1 MTIKREFFMTAVIAS
16 VLVAAFLNSGCSVFS
31 RHDDVKAEKESPAIV
46 EQVATSPVDDVADS
60 TIPSDDYLQ
69 GIYPDSNV
77 ELRQLLYYKDR
88 VIDSLY
94 TKIDYIY
101 FRVDSLHQELLYYDG
116 RVTVNP
122 DFEIPKTFEFAGR
135 TFDLS
140 NERVYYMFSE
150 IFEREL
156 QSAHR
161 YIPRSGMYFPL
172 FEAVLE
178 EYGIPDDIKYLAIA
192 ESGLSSMATSPVG
205 AGGIWQFMP
214 ATARHYNLRIDSFI
228 DERRNIFKATEAAAR
243 YLRNSYN
250 RLSNLDSED
259 WLLAMCAYNAG
270 DGAVARV
277 MREQQATDF
286 FDLIMRVD
294 ETNRYVWR
302 SAAIKLIFDYEEEL
316 FGERFEREP
325 SILDI
330 TRKETITLKGHHKID
345 DWVRAQGTVLRRVW
359 ELNPWINIYQRQRR
373 RYSAINDIVLPAGE
387 YEILLPV
394 DSEPDQELVARALRD
409 FQDRNQGYYTYHTV
423 RRGDTLY
430 RIARRYGVTVA
441 SIQAAN
447 NLRSNIIRP
456 GQRLQLFGARGG
468 TAGGSG
474 SITTE
479 VYTVR
484 RGDTL
489 SLIAQRSGTTVAEI
503 KALNNLSSD
512 MIRTGQTLRISS
524 GGSASTSVYTVRR
537 GDSLSGIAQRY
548 NTNVNTLMRMNN
560 LNSSVIHPGQNLN
573 VPSGGGTNVYVV
585 QRGDSVGAIAQRLN
599 VSTNHLI
606 SRNNLTVRRQGSQEI
621 VIIHPGQ
628 RLYY

>member
-1 MTIKREFFMTAVIAS
+1 MKIRAKLLIIGIIAYCTTIV
-16 VLVAAFLNSGCSVFS
+16 FLAGGCSTFIRS
-31 RHDDVKAEKESPAIV
+31 DDLERKSDEPRIIE
-46 EQVATSPVDDVADS
+46 EVATSPTNDVS
-60 TIPSDDYLQ
+60 GTSRPSDDYLQ
-69 GIYPDSNV
+69 SIYPDSNE
-77 ELRQLLYYKDR
+77 ELRNLLYYKDR
-88 VIDSLY
+88 IIDSLY

-116 RVTVNP
+116 RVTINHE
-122 DFEIPKTFEFAGR
+122 FEIPRKFEFAGR
-135 TFDLS
+135 QFDLS
-140 NERVYYMFSE
+140 NERAYHMFGE

-156 QSAHR
+156 QAAHR

-172 FEAVLE
+172 FESVLAE
-178 EYGIPDDIKYLAIA
+178 HGVPDDIKYLAIA
-192 ESGLSSMATSPVG
+192 ESGLASMATSPVG

-250 RLSNLDSED
+250 YLSNLDAED
-259 WLLAMCAYNAG
+259 WLLSMCAYNAG

-302 SAAIKLIFDYEEEL
+302 TAAIKLIFDYEEEL
-316 FGERFEREP
+316 FGEKFEREP
-325 SILDI
+325 SILDV
-330 TRKETITLKGHHKID
+330 TRKETITLNGHHKID
-345 DWVRAQGTVLRRVW
+345 DWVRSQGTVLRRVW
-359 ELNPWINIYQRQRR
+359 ELNPWLNIYQRQRR

-394 DSEPDQELVARALRD
+394 DSEPDQELVARAEQVFL
-409 FQDRNQGYYTYHTV
+409 DRNHGYYTYHTV

-430 RIARRYGVTVA
+430 GIARRYGVTVA

-447 NLRSNIIRP
+447 NLRSNIIRT
-456 GQRLQLFGARGG
+456 GQRLQLFGAQ
-468 TAGGSG
+468 GGSPG
-474 SITTE
+474 SSSISSD

-489 SLIAQRSGTTVAEI
+489 SGIAQRSGTSVAN
-503 KALNNLSSD
+503 LRRMNNLSSD
-512 MIRTGQTLRISS
+512 LIRPGQNLKLSSGSSGQTQ
-524 GGSASTSVYTVRR
+524 VYTVRR

-548 NTNVNTLMRMNN
+548 GTNASTLMRINN
-560 LNSSVIHPGQNLN
+560 LSNTVIHPGQNLN
-573 VPSGGGTNVYVV
+573 VPSGESTNVYIV

-606 SRNNLTVRRQGSQEI
+606 SRNNLTVRSQGNQK
-621 VIIHPGQ
+621 IIIIQPGQ